1 MLLLLSIEAFFIYNI
16 KFIFICYDFIITFT
30 KNHLTMK
37 NIITFLF
44 LGFLSQ
50 QLQSQTFIQAYQNR
64 ANQVTQTNITTN
76 LQQFQNLGVK
86 TTGSANNANALTWI
100 KNKYLSYGYTASQIV
115 EDPFSFGSTSSK
127 NLVITKTGTVYPNKY
142 VIICGHF
149 DSIYG
154 PGTNDNGSGTSII
167 LEAARI
173 MKNVPTEYSIKFI
186 HFSGEEQGLYGSYH
200 YADNVAYQNG
210 VRKLDIKLVFNLDQV
225 GGKMGNVN
233 NKIYCDQDQGGLSS
247 NNAASAAVTQQLV
260 TCTTLYSS
268 LQTGIDPAED
278 TDYIP
283 FEEKGE
289 VITGYFE
296 YKRSNYPHSSSDT
309 FANTDPVYI
318 FNVGKATVGALQ
330 HFAVATTASS
340 IVLDTKETAI
350 NTLESIKIYPNP
362 AKDYLSLEVPG
373 TVKDFSFEIT
383 DLLGRSL
390 LKQENQ
396 TKINVSGLKK
406 GVYLGNLKADDHTV
420 VRKIMIE

>member
-1 MLLLLSIEAFFIYNI
+1 
-16 KFIFICYDFIITFT
+16 
-30 KNHLTMK
+30 MK
-37 NIITFLF
+37 NIITLLF
-44 LGFLSQ
+44 CALLGQ
-50 QLQSQTFIQAYQNR
+50 QLQSQTFIQVYQDR

-86 TTGSANNANALTWI
+86 TTGSTNNANALTWI

-115 EDPFSFGSTSSK
+115 EDPFTFGSTSSK
-127 NLVITKTGTVYPNKY
+127 NLIITKTGTVYPNKY

-149 DSIYG
+149 DSIVG

-173 MKNVPTEYSIKFI
+173 LRNVPTEYSIKFI
-186 HFSGEEQGLYGSYH
+186 HFSGEEQGLRGSSH
-200 YADNVAYQNG
+200 YVNNVAYQNG

-233 NKIYCDQDQGGLSS
+233 NRIYCDEDQGGVSS
-247 NNAASAAVTQQLV
+247 NNAASSAVTQQLV
-260 TCTTLYSS
+260 TCTTLYSP
-268 LQTGIDPAED
+268 LLTGIDPAED

-283 FEEKGE
+283 FEQKGE

-296 YKRSNYPHSSSDT
+296 YKRSSYPHTVNDT

-330 HFAVATTASS
+330 HFAVASTTASL
-340 IVLDTKETAI
+340 VLNTKETAADK
-350 NTLESIKIYPNP
+350 LESVKIYPNP
-362 AKDYLSLEVPG
+362 AKDILSLELPSSVSN
-373 TVKDFSFEIT
+373 FSFEIT

-396 TKINVSGLKK
+396 TRINVSNLPK
-406 GVYLGNLKADDHTV
+406 GVYLGNLKADEHTV